1 MSSNAASLSNICST
15 FGSITQ
21 ETFSGDMP
29 SPRISELLRSND
41 VPSDSELS
49 NFRVIIKQGPRR
61 IADLDQKIARTK
73 TFLNALCNERDLV
86 EANIMDAKVL
96 SSPIRR
102 LPAHILRSIAF
113 ETIPSPSEIM
123 SSTSFC
129 RYDSLDTQRS
139 LWKLSQVSRSWRLT
153 IVGSLELWSTI
164 SLHIRLRHND
174 LVTAIGRPIFILG
187 LHLERS
193 RNAPL
198 TISISSSSSDVDHPF
213 LSLISSRASS
223 IKNLYFSSNSL
234 SAIRGLTCSRGS
246 WNMLYHLK
254 IRASGGRHVRESYD
268 MFQYAPNL
276 RVCEVWVQKWE
287 EIPLIP
293 WVQLTNLML
302 RLHNKQH
309 FELLRQAKNIT
320 SLEVEE
326 TGSMMPE
333 ECEAI
338 SLPFLTSLTLRT
350 QSATI
355 SSLFIPNLT
364 VLSLIYYGRPV
375 FPRLTIS
382 NTITTLK
389 ITRIDEYCRGS
400 GPEEI
405 CTFPG
410 LPLLLES
417 VPYIR
422 RLVIESCNPLSLTDV
437 TALTPT
443 PTCTPIPRL
452 QILDLRDC
460 TLGFDHSRFVD
471 MVAIHRLGDKSGIDR
486 LETIH
491 LNAPLELVGVCERT
505 WQSLCH
511 KGLIIKY
518 GRS

>member
-1 MSSNAASLSNICST
+1 MSSNAAALSDICST
-15 FGSITQ
+15 CGSITQ
-21 ETFSGDMP
+21 GTFSGYVP

-41 VPSDSELS
+41 APSDTELS
-49 NFRVIIKQGPRR
+49 NFRDIIKQGPRH
-61 IADLDQKIARTK
+61 IADLDQKIAHTK
-73 TFLNALCNERDLV
+73 VFLDALLNKRDLV
-86 EANIMDAKVL
+86 EANIEAAKVL
-96 SSPIRR
+96 SSPVRR
-102 LPAHILRSIAF
+102 LPLDILRSITLQ
-113 ETIPSPSEIM
+113 TILSPSEIM
-123 SSTSFC
+123 SSPFSP
-129 RYDSLDTQRS
+129 DSLDTRRCP
-139 LWKLSQVSRSWRLT
+139 WTLSQVCRSWRST
-153 IVGSLELWSTI
+153 IVNSPELWSSI
-164 SLHIRLRHND
+164 SLYMTGSLDQPLSSICHSM
-174 LVTAIGRPIFILG
+174 FMLG
-187 LHLERS
+187 LHLQRS
-193 RNAPL
+193 LNAPL
-198 TISISSSSSDVDHPF
+198 SVCLHNDTLDTDHPF
-213 LSLISSRASS
+213 LSLISSHAPS
-223 IKNLYFSSNSL
+223 IKNLFLYSQQLRSMQ
-234 SAIRGLTCSRGS
+234 GLCRCRGS
-246 WNMLYHLK
+246 WNRLRHLK
-254 IRASGGRHVRESYD
+254 ITAIDCRWPIGQIFDAFEYASKLQVFD
-268 MFQYAPNL
+268 WVLLQPQY
-276 RVCEVWVQKWE
+276 
-287 EIPLIP
+287 IPLIP
-293 WVQLTNLML
+293 WVQLTHLIL
-302 RLHNKQH
+302 RVLNKPH
-309 FELLRQAKNIT
+309 LELLRHAKNIT
-320 SLEVEE
+320 SLEVQG
-326 TGSMMPE
+326 TGSIMPE
-333 ECEAI
+333 EREPI
-338 SLPFLTSLTLRT
+338 RLLFLTSLTLRN
-350 QSATI
+350 QSAI
-355 SSLFIPNLT
+355 VSSLYIPNLT

-389 ITRIDEYCRGS
+389 ITRIGECCRGS